1 MYPELERIEALFIK
15 YLRGDLEEAE
25 QSELDG
31 YMEQYPA
38 LKKLFE
44 QIQEDPFLQ
53 TDLRIFSKMPAR
65 FREAAD
71 LPPVSA
77 APAKPKITF
86 KRMRFNPSR
95 AAAVLI
101 VLMVSLA
108 AATYLIR
115 SWNEQPVSGEA
126 INSDY
131 DNDVPS
137 GSNKAVL
144 TLADG
149 RDILLDDSTTGLLA
163 SQSSSKIIK
172 PDNGLLVYKPGSGE
186 ELREETVYNTIRTPR
201 GGKYTITLPDGSKA
215 WLNSSSSLRFPV
227 RFDSN
232 ERVVEAEGEVYFDV
246 AENREKPFR
255 VKLREEVMV
264 EVLGTEFN
272 VSAYE
277 GEQIKATLAVGKVQ
291 VSAYGK
297 HVSLLPGQQAR
308 LAQAEGDL
316 SVLNVNLLT
325 EIAWKKGFF
334 YFEEAPLE
342 TIMKSV
348 ARWYDVEVE
357 YRQPIERTFNI
368 LMLSRD
374 LPVSRLL
381 KMMELTGHVKFNI
394 EGRRIIV
401 MK

>member
-1 MYPELERIEALFIK
+1 
-15 YLRGDLEEAE
+15 
-25 QSELDG
+25 
-31 YMEQYPA
+31 
-38 LKKLFE
+38 
-44 QIQEDPFLQ
+44 
-53 TDLRIFSKMPAR
+53 
-65 FREAAD
+65 
-71 LPPVSA
+71 
-77 APAKPKITF
+77 
-86 KRMRFNPSR
+86 
-95 AAAVLI
+95 
-101 VLMVSLA
+101 
-108 AATYLIR
+108 
-115 SWNEQPVSGEA
+115 
-126 INSDY
+126 
-131 DNDVPS
+131 
-137 GSNKAVL
+137 
-144 TLADG
+144 
-149 RDILLDDSTTGLLA
+149 
-163 SQSSSKIIK
+163 
-172 PDNGLLVYKPGSGE
+172 
-186 ELREETVYNTIRTPR
+186 TPR